1 MNRNRIVSSLLAG
14 TLALSSLSAA
24 VFAQDFSEPIADD
37 VIPEL
42 AGGQIPGLNVVSHE
56 EGFGIAR
63 RTDSTQYTVYG
74 TGTIELTENFPGVMY
89 IVTEDLAP
97 NPHSEITLDLN
108 GFKLA
113 NDKMPNV
120 IFIEKGA
127 IVHVLDHGQPANIR
141 LIEKSEG
148 PNMVVSTL
156 DEAKKQDTYRLY
168 NKNSGEHFYTNDKNE
183 SDNLV
188 RAGWTF
194 ENPEWQSP
202 EEPYGDPIFRLYNA
216 NTGDHHYTKDQ
227 DERNYL
233 LYVGWKDEGLA
244 FLSDTQQ
251 RTPVYRV
258 YNPNAAVGS
267 HHYTTN
273 LEEARALEAAGWTF
287 EGVCWYGM

>member
-1 MNRNRIVSSLLAG
+1 
-14 TLALSSLSAA
+14 
-24 VFAQDFSEPIADD
+24 
-37 VIPEL
+37 
-42 AGGQIPGLNVVSHE
+42 
-56 EGFGIAR
+56 
-63 RTDSTQYTVYG
+63 
-74 TGTIELTENFPGVMY
+74 MY

-287 EGVCWYGM
+287 EGICWYGMQSSARCMKTNY